1 MLFCPRGQSTKTE
14 KNRIFCM
21 NYDSKRIASVLKKFG
36 VSFDTFQVETFHSG
50 NINSTHR
57 VDIRRHGKSESFVL
71 QRINTY
77 VFRNPVGIME
87 NIGKVTGHIREKL
100 IAEGTDPKGRVLEF
114 LKRED
119 GANYYFEDEENF
131 WRVYRYID
139 NTVTYDQAGDPD
151 VLRNAGHSFGLFQ
164 KQLCDFPMFELN
176 DTLPDF
182 HNTPVR
188 MKRFFD
194 ACEKDPVGRRHEIE
208 EEIAIMKE
216 NLELCS
222 KLEADRAAGILPVRV
237 THNDTKYN
245 NILIHRDTGEA
256 VCVIDLDT
264 VTPGLCAYD
273 FGDAIR
279 FSANTA
285 AEDDPDVSQVSLDLN
300 LYRAFVEGFISV
312 VKDFCTPAELD
323 SLALGALTMT
333 FELVARFLEDY
344 LLGDPYFK
352 TLREKH
358 NLERGRNQ
366 LALALDM
373 KKKFEQMQEI
383 NRSIAGL

>member
-1 MLFCPRGQSTKTE
+1 MS
-14 KNRIFCM
+14 
-21 NYDSKRIASVLKKFG
+21 YDSKKIASVLTKFG
-36 VSFDTFQVETFHSG
+36 VHFDSFQIETFHSG
-50 NINSTHR
+50 HINSTHK
-57 VDIRRHGKSESFVL
+57 VSIRYQGKNDAFVL

-87 NIGKVTGHIREKL
+87 NIDRVTGHIRQKL
-100 IAEGTDPKGRVLEF
+100 ISQGIDPEGRVLCF

-119 GANYYFEDEENF
+119 GTNYYFEDESNF
-131 WRVYRYID
+131 WRAYRYID
-139 NTVTYDQAGDPD
+139 NTVTYDQAGDAV

-164 KQLCDFPMFELN
+164 KQLADLPMDQLI

-194 ACEKDPVGRRHEIE
+194 AFEKDPVGRRE
-208 EEIAIMKE
+208 EVEKEFAILEE
-216 NLELCS
+216 NRAIWS
-222 KLEADRAAGILPVRV
+222 KLEADREAGILPVRV

-245 NILIHRDTGEA
+245 NILIHKETGEA

-279 FSANTA
+279 FSANNA
-285 AEDDPDVSQVSLDLN
+285 VEDEPDLSKVSLNLD
-300 LYRAFVEGFISV
+300 LYRAFAEGFISAC
-312 VKDFCTPAELD
+312 KDFCSPEEME
-323 SLALGALTMT
+323 SLALGAVTMT
-333 FELVARFLEDY
+333 FELAARFLEDY

-352 TLREKH
+352 TSHPKH
-358 NLERGRNQ
+358 NLERGRSQ

-373 KKKFEQMQEI
+373 KKKFEQMQAI
-383 NRSIAGL
+383 NRSIAGLE

>member
-1 MLFCPRGQSTKTE
+1 
-14 KNRIFCM
+14 M
-21 NYDSKRIASVLKKFG
+21 NYDSKRIASVLKQFG
-36 VSFDTFQVETFHSG
+36 VSFDTFRVETFHSG

-57 VDIRRHGKSESFVL
+57 VDIRHRGKSDSFVL

-87 NIGKVTGHIREKL
+87 NIDKVTGHIREKL
-100 IAEGTDPKGRVLEF
+100 IAEGMNPEGRVLEF

-119 GANYYFEDEENF
+119 GANYYFEDEKNF

-151 VLRNAGHSFGLFQ
+151 VLRNAGYSFGLFQ
-164 KQLCDFPMFELN
+164 KQLCDFPMSELK

-208 EEIAIMKE
+208 KEIAILKE
-216 NLELCS
+216 NREIWS

-245 NILIHRDTGEA
+245 NILIHRETGEA

-285 AEDDPDVSQVSLDLN
+285 AEDDPDLSLVSLDLD
-300 LYRAFVEGFISV
+300 LYRAFAEGFISV
-312 VKDFCTPAELD
+312 CKDFCTPEELD

-373 KKKFEQMQEI
+373 KKKYEQMQAI
-383 NRSIAGL
+383 NRSIAGV

>member
-1 MLFCPRGQSTKTE
+1 
-14 KNRIFCM
+14 M
-21 NYDSKRIASVLKKFG
+21 NYDSKKIASVLTKFG
-36 VSFDTFQVETFHSG
+36 VCFDSFRVQTFHSG

-57 VDIRRHGKSESFVL
+57 VDIRYHGKSDSYVL

-77 VFRNPVGIME
+77 VFRDPVGIME
-87 NIGKVTGHIREKL
+87 NIEKVTGHIREKL
-100 IAEGTDPKGRVLEF
+100 ISEGTDPEGRVLRF
-114 LKRED
+114 LKRDD
-119 GANYYFEDEENF
+119 GTNYYFEDDANF

-139 NTVTYDQAGDPD
+139 NTLTYDQAGDPD
-151 VLRNAGHSFGLFQ
+151 VLRNAGYSFGLFQ
-164 KQLCDFPMFELN
+164 KQLCDFPMDQLK
-176 DTLPDF
+176 DTMPDF

-194 ACEKDPVGRRHEIE
+194 ACQKDPVHRRQEIE
-208 EEIAIMKE
+208 WEISVLEENRAIW
-216 NLELCS
+216 S
-222 KLEADRAAGILPVRV
+222 KLEEDRASGKIPTRV

-245 NILIHRDTGEA
+245 NILIDKDTGEA

-279 FSANTA
+279 FSANATS
-285 AEDDPDVSQVSLDLN
+285 EDDPDLSQVSLDLD
-300 LYRAFVEGFISV
+300 LYRAFAEGFISAC
-312 VKDFCTPAELD
+312 KDFCTPAELD

-333 FELVARFLEDY
+333 FELAGRFLEDY

-366 LALALDM
+366 LTLALDM
-373 KKKFEQMQEI
+373 KKKFDQMQAI
-383 NRSIAGL
+383 NRSIAGLE

>member
-1 MLFCPRGQSTKTE
+1 
-14 KNRIFCM
+14 M

-36 VSFDTFQVETFHSG
+36 VSFDTFRVETFHSG

-57 VDIRRHGKSESFVL
+57 VDIRHRGKSDSFVL

-77 VFRNPVGIME
+77 VFRDPIGIME
-87 NIGKVTGHIREKL
+87 NIDKVTGHIREKL
-100 IAEGTDPKGRVLEF
+100 IAEGTDPEGRVLDF

-119 GANYYFEDEENF
+119 GANYYFEDDANF

-139 NTVTYDQAGDPD
+139 NTVTYDQAGDRD

-164 KQLCDFPMFELN
+164 KQLCDFPMDELK

-194 ACEKDPVGRRHEIE
+194 ACEKDPLGRRCEIE
-208 EEIAIMKE
+208 KEIAILKE
-216 NLELCS
+216 NHGIWS

-245 NILIHRDTGEA
+245 NILIHRDSGEA

-279 FSANTA
+279 FSANTT
-285 AEDDPDVSQVSLDLN
+285 AEDDPDLTQVSLDLN
-300 LYRAFVEGFISV
+300 LYRAFAEGFISV
-312 VKDFCTPAELD
+312 CKDFCTPEELD
-323 SLALGALTMT
+323 SLALGPVTMT
-333 FELVARFLEDY
+333 FELAARFLEDY

-373 KKKFEQMQEI
+373 KEKFDRLQEI
-383 NRSIAGL
+383 NRRIAGV

>member
-1 MLFCPRGQSTKTE
+1 
-14 KNRIFCM
+14 M
-21 NYDSKRIASVLKKFG
+21 NYDSKKIASVLEKFG
-36 VSFDTFQVETFHSG
+36 VKFDAFRVETFHSG

-57 VDIRRHGKSESFVL
+57 VDIRYRGKSDSFVL

-77 VFRNPVGIME
+77 VFRNPIGIME
-87 NIGKVTGHIREKL
+87 NIDRVTGHIREKL
-100 IAEGTDPKGRVLEF
+100 VSEGIDPNGRVLEF

-119 GANYYFEDEENF
+119 GTNYYFEDDANF

-139 NTVTYDQAGDPD
+139 NTLTYDQAGDPE
-151 VLRNAGHSFGLFQ
+151 VLRNAGYSFGLFQ
-164 KQLCDFPMFELN
+164 KQLCDFPMEELN

-188 MKRFFD
+188 MQRFFD
-194 ACEKDPVGRRHEIE
+194 ACEKDPVGRRCEIE
-208 EEIAIMKE
+208 KEIEILKE
-216 NLELCS
+216 NREIWS
-222 KLEADRAAGILPVRV
+222 KLEADRNAGILPVRV

-245 NILIHRDTGEA
+245 NILIHRESGEA

-279 FSANTA
+279 FSANTTF
-285 AEDDPDVSQVSLDLN
+285 EDDPDLTRVSLDLD
-300 LYRAFVEGFISV
+300 LYRAFSEGFISV
-312 VKDFCTPAELD
+312 CKDFCTPEELE

-366 LALALDM
+366 LKLALDM
-373 KKKFEQMQEI
+373 KEKFEQMQAI
-383 NRSIAGL
+383 NRQIAGV

>member
-1 MLFCPRGQSTKTE
+1 
-14 KNRIFCM
+14 M
-21 NYDSKRIASVLKKFG
+21 NYDVKRIASVLTKFG
-36 VSFDTFQVETFHSG
+36 VSFDSFRVETFHSG
-50 NINSTHR
+50 HINSTHR
-57 VDIRRHGKSESFVL
+57 VDIRFKGKSDSFVL

-77 VFRNPVGIME
+77 VFRDPVGIMQ
-87 NIGKVTGHIREKL
+87 NIGKVTGHIREKM
-100 IAEGTDPKGRVLEF
+100 IADGIDPEGRVLEF

-119 GANYYFEDEENF
+119 GTNYYFEDDSNF

-139 NTVTYDQAGDPD
+139 NTITYDQAGDPV
-151 VLRNAGHSFGLFQ
+151 VLRNAGYSFGLFQ
-164 KQLCDFPMFELN
+164 KQLCDFPMDQLI

-194 ACEKDPVGRRHEIE
+194 ACEKDPVGRRCEIE
-208 EEIAIMKE
+208 KEIALLKE
-216 NLELCS
+216 NEAIWSALE
-222 KLEADRAAGILPVRV
+222 KDRAAELLPLRV

-245 NILIHRDTGEA
+245 NILIHKETGEA

-285 AEDDPDVSQVSLDLN
+285 AEDEPDCSKVSLDLD
-300 LYRAFVEGFISV
+300 LYTAFAEGFISV
-312 VKDFCTPAELD
+312 CKDFCTSAELE
-323 SLALGALTMT
+323 SLALGAITMT
-333 FELVARFLEDY
+333 FELAGRFLEDY

-352 TLREKH
+352 TLHAKH
-358 NLERGRNQ
+358 NLERGRSQ

-373 KKKFEQMQEI
+373 KTKFEKMQEI
-383 NRSIAGL
+383 NRRIAGLK

>member
-1 MLFCPRGQSTKTE
+1 
-14 KNRIFCM
+14 M
-21 NYDSKRIASVLKKFG
+21 NYDSKRIAAVLKKFG
-36 VSFDTFQVETFHSG
+36 VSFDTFRVETFHSG

-57 VDIRRHGKSESFVL
+57 VDIRHHGKSDSFVL

-77 VFRNPVGIME
+77 VFRDPVGIME
-87 NIGKVTGHIREKL
+87 NIDKVTGHIREKL
-100 IAEGTDPKGRVLEF
+100 IAEGTNPEGRVLEF

-119 GANYYFEDEENF
+119 GANYYFEDNENF

-151 VLRNAGHSFGLFQ
+151 VLRNAGYSFGLFQ
-164 KQLCDFPMFELN
+164 KQLCDFPMGELK

-194 ACEKDPVGRRHEIE
+194 ACEKDPVGRRCEIE
-208 EEIAIMKE
+208 KEIAIIKE
-216 NLELCS
+216 NRELWS
-222 KLEADRAAGILPVRV
+222 KLEADRAAGLLPVRV

-245 NILIHRDTGEA
+245 NILIHRETGEA

-285 AEDDPDVSQVSLDLN
+285 AEDDPDLSQVSLNLD
-300 LYRAFVEGFISV
+300 LYRAFAEGFISV
-312 VKDFCTPAELD
+312 CKDFCTPAELD

-333 FELVARFLEDY
+333 FELAARFLEDY

-373 KKKFEQMQEI
+373 KKKYEQMQGI
-383 NRSIAGL
+383 NRRIAGV

>member
-1 MLFCPRGQSTKTE
+1 
-14 KNRIFCM
+14 M

-36 VSFDTFQVETFHSG
+36 VSFDTFRVETFHSG

-57 VDIRRHGKSESFVL
+57 VDIRHRGKSDSFVL

-77 VFRNPVGIME
+77 VFRDPVGIMK
-87 NIGKVTGHIREKL
+87 NIDKVTGHIREKL
-100 IAEGTDPKGRVLEF
+100 IAEGTDPNGRVLDF

-151 VLRNAGHSFGLFQ
+151 VLRNAGYSFGLFQ
-164 KQLCDFPMFELN
+164 KQLCDFPMDELN
-176 DTLPDF
+176 DTMPDF

-194 ACEKDPVGRRHEIE
+194 ACEKDPMGRRCEIE
-208 EEIAIMKE
+208 KEIAIIEE
-216 NLELCS
+216 NREIWS

-245 NILIHRDTGEA
+245 NILIHRETGEA

-285 AEDDPDVSQVSLDLN
+285 AEDDPDLSQVSLDLEM
-300 LYRAFVEGFISV
+300 YRAFAEGFISV
-312 VKDFCTPAELD
+312 CKDFCTPAELD

-373 KKKFEQMQEI
+373 KKKYEQMQEI
-383 NRSIAGL
+383 NRSIAGV

>member
-1 MLFCPRGQSTKTE
+1 
-14 KNRIFCM
+14 M
-21 NYDSKRIASVLKKFG
+21 NYDSKRIASVLTKFG
-36 VSFDTFQVETFHSG
+36 VAYDSFRVETFHSG
-50 NINSTHR
+50 HINSTHR
-57 VDIRRHGKSESFVL
+57 VDIRCKGKSDSFVL

-77 VFRNPVGIME
+77 VFRNPIGIME
-87 NIGKVTGHIREKL
+87 NIDKVTCHIREKL
-100 IAEGTDPKGRVLEF
+100 ISEGTNPEGRVLEF

-119 GANYYFEDEENF
+119 GTNYYFEDDANF
-131 WRVYRYID
+131 WRAYRYID
-139 NTVTYDQAGDPD
+139 NTITYDQAGDPE
-151 VLRNAGHSFGLFQ
+151 VLRNAGYSFGLFQ
-164 KQLCDFPMFELN
+164 KQLCDFPMSELN

-194 ACEKDPVGRRHEIE
+194 ACEKDPVGRRKKIE
-208 EEIAIMKE
+208 KEIAILEE
-216 NLELCS
+216 NRPIWS
-222 KLEADRAAGILPVRV
+222 KLEEGRVSGKLPLRV

-245 NILIHRDTGEA
+245 NILIDKDTGEA

-279 FSANTA
+279 FSANSA
-285 AEDDPDVSQVSLDLN
+285 AEDEPDLSKVSLDLD
-300 LYRAFVEGFISV
+300 LYRAFAEGFISAC
-312 VKDFCTPAELD
+312 KDFCTPEELD

-333 FELVARFLEDY
+333 FELAGRFLEDY

-352 TLREKH
+352 TLHDEH
-358 NLERGRNQ
+358 NLERGRSQ

-373 KKKFEQMQEI
+373 KTKFDQMQEI
-383 NRSIAGL
+383 NRGIAGLK

>member
-1 MLFCPRGQSTKTE
+1 
-14 KNRIFCM
+14 M
-21 NYDSKRIASVLKKFG
+21 NYDSKKIASVLKKFG
-36 VSFDTFQVETFHSG
+36 VSFDTFRVETFHSG

-57 VDIRRHGKSESFVL
+57 VDIRHRGKSDSFVL

-87 NIGKVTGHIREKL
+87 NIDRVTGHIREKL
-100 IAEGTDPKGRVLEF
+100 IAEGTDPEGRVLEF

-119 GANYYFEDEENF
+119 GTNYYFEDDANF

-139 NTVTYDQAGDPD
+139 DTVTYDQAGDPD
-151 VLRNAGHSFGLFQ
+151 VLRNAGYSFGLFQ
-164 KQLCDFPMFELN
+164 KQLCDFPMEELN

-194 ACEKDPVGRRHEIE
+194 ACEKDPVGRRCEIE
-208 EEIAIMKE
+208 EEIRVLEE
-216 NLELCS
+216 NRALWS
-222 KLEADRAAGILPVRV
+222 KLEADRAAGLLPVRV

-245 NILIHRDTGEA
+245 NVLIHVDSGEA

-273 FGDAIR
+273 FGDAVR
-279 FSANTA
+279 FSANTS
-285 AEDDPDVSQVSLDLN
+285 AEDDPDLSQVSLDLE
-300 LYRAFVEGFISV
+300 LYRAFAEGFISV
-312 VKDFCTPAELD
+312 CKDFCSPEELD

-333 FELVARFLEDY
+333 FELSARFLEDY

-373 KKKFEQMQEI
+373 KEKFAQMQEI
-383 NRSIAGL
+383 NRGIAGL